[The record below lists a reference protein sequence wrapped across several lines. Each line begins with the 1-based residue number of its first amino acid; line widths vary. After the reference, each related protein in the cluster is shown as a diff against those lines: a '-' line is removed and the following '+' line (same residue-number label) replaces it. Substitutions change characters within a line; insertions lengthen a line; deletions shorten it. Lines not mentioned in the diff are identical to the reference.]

1 MLFAV
6 IQDKFLK
13 LAPAEVSAAYEE
25 VFNISKID
33 AQARILKQPCGIL
46 AFGLEEAQAE
56 LMVSLLTS
64 LAYPCYKRQID
75 KLVEIHKALPVF
87 SAMFCE
93 EGIIFENL
101 FGEQKR
107 ILWNHLQMIEVFS
120 LRSKLVS
127 LQNRKKAKRIGKPST
142 VTIKK
147 EQLTSGKFIEIYS
160 DSPFPR
166 LQIEA
171 SKFNYSSLR
180 TEMTSD
186 SQVNLKL
193 LIAQIKQL
201 CEKFAVSFTDS
212 SNSLPYSDFTDF
224 EIYSHWKLQG
234 LDV

>member
-33 AQARILKQPCGIL
+33 AQAKILKQPCGIL
-46 AFGLEEAQAE
+46 AFGLEETEAE

-64 LAYPCYKRQID
+64 LGYPCYKRPID

-93 EGIIFENL
+93 EGIVFENL
-101 FGEQKR
+101 FGDQKR

-120 LRSKLVS
+120 LQSKLVS

-147 EQLTSGKFIEIYS
+147 EQLTSGKFIEVYS

-166 LQIEA
+166 LQIET
-171 SKFNYSSLR
+171 SKFNYSCLGE
-180 TEMTSD
+180 EMDRD
-186 SQVNLKL
+186 SQVNFEKL
-193 LIAQIKQL
+193 LFIIISHCRKYN
-201 CEKFAVSFTDS
+201 VSFCDS
-212 SNSLPYSDFTDF
+212 SSNITYPSQKSF
-224 EIYSHWKLQG
+224 EDYSHWKLQR
-234 LDV
+234 LE